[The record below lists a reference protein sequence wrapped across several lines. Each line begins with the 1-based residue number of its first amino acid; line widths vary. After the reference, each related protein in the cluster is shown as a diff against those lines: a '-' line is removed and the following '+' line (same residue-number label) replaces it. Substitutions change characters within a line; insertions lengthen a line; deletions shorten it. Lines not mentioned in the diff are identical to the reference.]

1 MNVYLRI
8 FLALCTLG
16 LSEVWIRFSRKVAIG
31 VTATVLILAGIGS
44 AMSPSG
50 TGSIATPT
58 PDAST
63 SAEASPTPDASA
75 SAEASP
81 SPSVEPE
88 KQLTEGTLKK
98 FAKYLKVNFKGTDWL
113 PYVTGFNYYMDGPYT
128 RVIDV
133 SLNAFITSD
142 SATGDNLAQIVCTA
156 TFGYWYDEGG
166 LEAAP
171 FDVLFVG
178 NSTGDVFR
186 REDFAHGENCLGD

>member
-16 LSEVWIRFSRKVAIG
+16 ISEVWIRFSRKVAIG

-58 PDAST
+58 PDAS
-63 SAEASPTPDASA
+63 A

-88 KQLTEGTLKK
+88 KQLTEGALKK

>member
-1 MNVYLRI
+1 MNVYLRVA
-8 FLALCTLG
+8 LALCTLG
-16 LSEVWIRFSRKVAIG
+16 LSEVWIRFSRKTAIG
-31 VTATVLILAGIGS
+31 VTAAVLVFGGIGS
-44 AMSPSG
+44 VLTPADTG
-50 TGSIATPT
+50 TIATPT
-58 PDAST
+58 PGSSA
-63 SAEASPTPDASA
+63 SAEASPSP

-88 KQLTEGTLKK
+88 KQLTDGTLKK
-98 FAKYLKVNFKGTDWL
+98 FEKYLRVNFEGTDWL
-113 PYVTGFNYYMDGPYT
+113 PYVTSLNYYMDGPYT

-142 SATGDNLAQIVCTA
+142 SATGDSLAQIVCTA

-178 NSTGDVFR
+178 NSNGNVFR
-186 REDFAHGENCLGD
+186 REDFANGEKCFD

>member
-1 MNVYLRI
+1 MNVYLRVA
-8 FLALCTLG
+8 LALCTLG
-16 LSEVWIRFSRKVAIG
+16 LSEVWIRFSRKTAIG
-31 VTATVLILAGIGS
+31 ATAAVLILAGIG
-44 AMSPSG
+44 AAVGPVG
-50 TGSIATPT
+50 TTNIVTPT
-58 PDAST
+58 PDASA
-63 SAEASPTPDASA
+63 SAEASPSP

-88 KQLTEGTLKK
+88 KQLTDGTLKK
-98 FAKYLKVNFKGTDWL
+98 FEKYLRVNFEGTDWL
-113 PYVTGFNYYMDGPYT
+113 PYVTSLNYYMDGPYT

-142 SATGDNLAQIVCTA
+142 SATGDSLAQIVCTA

-178 NSTGDVFR
+178 NSNGNVFR
-186 REDFAHGENCLGD
+186 REDFANGEKCFD

>member
-1 MNVYLRI
+1 MNVYLRVA
-8 FLALCTLG
+8 LALCTLG
-16 LSEVWIRFSRKVAIG
+16 LSEVWIRFSRKTAIG
-31 VTATVLILAGIGS
+31 VTAAVLVFGGIGS
-44 AMSPSG
+44 ALTPAG
-50 TGSIATPT
+50 TGTIATPT
-58 PDAST
+58 PGS
-63 SAEASPTPDASA
+63 SA

-88 KQLTEGTLKK
+88 KQLTDGTLKK
-98 FAKYLKVNFKGTDWL
+98 FEKYLRVNFEGTDWL
-113 PYVTGFNYYMDGPYT
+113 PYVTSLNYYMDGPYT

-142 SATGDNLAQIVCTA
+142 SATGDSLAQIVCTA

-178 NSTGDVFR
+178 NSNGNVFR
-186 REDFAHGENCLGD
+186 REDFANGEKCFD